1 MNEPKCP
8 DCQIGMEV
16 GFLPDRGYNETH
28 RASWHRGVD
37 ADLKSFDS
45 WKAAK
50 VYFENETLPIKA
62 YRCPECGLLRLYA
75 NEAEKE

>member
-8 DCQIGMEV
+8 DCQVEMEV
-16 GFLPDRGYNETH
+16 GFLPDHAHARIIQTSWYRGEAEPQTVF
-28 RASWHRGVD
+28 GFEGFGLKL
-37 ADLKSFDS
+37 DLK
-45 WKAAK
+45 KCMP
-50 VYFENETLPIKA
+50 VTA